1 MSFIICRQW
10 VKLGKEFFHCM
21 SVYSIQWDENIIH
34 LLSLKTI
41 QSTNHL
47 PEKELEDLID
57 GGLRSWN
64 MEINF
69 LPNVERPSCLSVDII
84 FLMW

>member
-21 SVYSIQWDENIIH
+21 SVHSIQWDENIIH
-34 LLSLKTI
+34 LLSLRTI

-57 GGLRSWN
+57 GVLDH
-64 MEINF
+64 EIWK
-69 LPNVERPSCLSVDII
+69 LTSH
-84 FLMW
+84 LMWSGPRAYL